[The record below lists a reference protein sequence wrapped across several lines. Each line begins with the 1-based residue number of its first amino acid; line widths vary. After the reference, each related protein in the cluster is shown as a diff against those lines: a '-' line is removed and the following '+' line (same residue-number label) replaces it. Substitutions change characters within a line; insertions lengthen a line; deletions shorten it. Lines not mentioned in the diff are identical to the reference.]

1 MGLTGRIEVV
11 AGQREVAA
19 LQVGFADF
27 VFEQGG
33 LRSVAPLIEQIQRIE
48 EVDQR
53 HIEVALLAIES
64 RQHHQGVAQQGGVAD
79 GVEVV
84 GRLIG
89 ILQRFLGLLLL
100 LVEFHYLVRQQA
112 EKERVIEAFGLLL
125 GIDIFPQR

>member
-1 MGLTGRIEVV
+1 MRLTGRIEVV
-11 AGQREVAA
+11 AGQRQVAA
-19 LQVGFADF
+19 LQIGLADL
-27 VFEQGG
+27 VLEQGC
-33 LRSVAPLIEQIQRIE
+33 LRPVAPLIEQIQRIE

-53 HIEVALLAIES
+53 HVEIALLAVES

-100 LVEFHYLVRQQA
+100 LVELDDLVRQQA
-112 EKERVIEAFGLLL
+112 
-125 GIDIFPQR
+125 